1 MPPPQTVRIILLDN
15 VLRSKVGGMR
25 DLALTVTDLA
35 KLDIKPRKIYFFDDL
50 STALS
55 LPDIPGVVAIVLPSI
70 IGEICKINWIAHSQC
85 VYVSGIEMRSFAVI
99 NNLRVY
105 LPNTQ
110 APVLS
115 KNVFMAN
122 RDLVSFD
129 DIELEELNADMALT
143 VDESM
148 LYNLLALGTF
158 GRRARIPQERIP
170 LSVIYSLLD
179 IQVEDNQMFTVVKEN
194 SQAEEDVAKAPSN
207 VAPKAQED
215 EVQAVS
221 NETKVISSNNQT
233 QAQE

>member
-1 MPPPQTVRIILLDN
+1 MISLD
-15 VLRSKVGGMR
+15 
-25 DLALTVTDLA
+25 
-35 KLDIKPRKIYFFDDL
+35 
-50 STALS
+50 
-55 LPDIPGVVAIVLPSI
+55 
-70 IGEICKINWIAHSQC
+70 
-85 VYVSGIEMRSFAVI
+85 
-99 NNLRVY
+99 
-105 LPNTQ
+105 
-110 APVLS
+110 
-115 KNVFMAN
+115 
-122 RDLVSFD
+122 
-129 DIELEELNADMALT
+129 
-143 VDESM
+143 
-148 LYNLLALGTF
+148 NLLALGTF

>member
-1 MPPPQTVRIILLDN
+1 
-15 VLRSKVGGMR
+15 
-25 DLALTVTDLA
+25 
-35 KLDIKPRKIYFFDDL
+35 
-50 STALS
+50 
-55 LPDIPGVVAIVLPSI
+55 
-70 IGEICKINWIAHSQC
+70 
-85 VYVSGIEMRSFAVI
+85 
-99 NNLRVY
+99 
-105 LPNTQ
+105 Q

-170 LSVIYSLLD
+170 LSIIYSLLD

-194 SQAEEDVAKAPSN
+194 SQAVEEVAKAPSN
-207 VAPKAQED
+207 VSSKAKED
-215 EVQAVS
+215 LVQAV

-233 QAQE
+233 QEQE